1 MGSFWC
7 FIVDEVCL
15 FQSFPSSSPTEAL
28 AEVEKK
34 ESSLTSLPTEARFM
48 KTKNFTKA
56 KVSLPLPYLV
66 SIQKD
71 NWQLFWERDLKE
83 LFQEISPIRDYA
95 GKELE
100 LWFLDYK
107 LDEPKY
113 KTDLEAK
120 QNNDSFEAPLR
131 ARTKLV
137 NLKTKEIKEQE
148 IFLCDF
154 PLMTERGTFIVNG
167 VERVTV
173 AQLIRS
179 PGAFFTSQR
188 VGGRN
193 NFGAKII
200 PNRGAWLEFET
211 ESSGAI
217 GVKID
222 RRRKIMA
229 TTILRAF
236 GIDKDESIKETFQD
250 VDRGE
255 IKHIE
260 ETLKRDTTHNQAEA
274 FVEIY
279 QRLRPGDLATPDTA
293 RELIENMF
301 FNFERYDLS
310 KVGRWRMWQRLPKL
324 KSKTELP
331 SPREANKEKKR
342 TSSSSPSKGQKLD
355 EEIKVEDRVLRLED
369 VVAVL
374 KEIIRLNNTPGAGP
388 DQIDHLGN
396 RRVRTLNELLQNRL
410 RVGLMRMERIIK
422 DRMSTLDIYTLT
434 PIQMINP
441 RPFMAVVKEFFT
453 SSQMSQFMDNE
464 NPLAE
469 LEHKRR
475 LSSTGPGGLTRERAG
490 FEVRDVQPSHY
501 GRICPIQTPE
511 GPNIGLVGHM
521 ASFARINQYGFLE
534 TPYFKVEKG
543 KVTSQIHY
551 LNAYEEEKYNIASGA
566 VPINDDGYIVSEKVE
581 ARIKGEPG
589 VVERD
594 KIDYID
600 VSSEQS
606 ISIATSCIP
615 FLQNNDANRALM
627 GSNMQRQSVPL
638 FKPEPPLVATGVE
651 KKVAQDSGQVIV
663 AEEDGIVTE
672 VDANHIIIKIQNPKT
687 ELPFMEAKVKKRTK
701 SSSSSKI
708 QSKRY
713 DLRTFNRTNQYT
725 CFHQKPI
732 VKKGKIVE
740 KGDILTDGGAIAQGS
755 LALGQNILVA
765 FMPWRGGNFEDSI
778 IISERLV
785 KDDTYVSIHIERF
798 ACDVRETKLGP
809 EITTPDIPNVSEE
822 KLKDLDGEGIIR
834 VGAEVGPND
843 ILVGK
848 ISPKGEAD
856 LTAEERLLRA
866 IFGEKARE
874 VKDTSLSME
883 HGKRGRIVGVKVFS
897 RELGHKL
904 EPGVIKKIEV
914 EIAQLREIKAGDKL
928 AGRHG
933 NKGVISKVL
942 PVEEMPFM
950 ADGTPVDIILNPL
963 SVASRMNLGQILE
976 THLGWAAKVLGH
988 QAISPALAGANE
1000 TDIKKELKEAGLPE
1014 DGKIILYDGRTGL
1027 PFPKKITVGYIY
1039 MMKLIHMVE
1048 DKIHMRSIGPYS
1060 LITQQPLGGKAQF
1073 GGQRFGE
1080 MEVWALEGYGAG
1092 HILQE
1097 MLTIKSDDVTGRA
1110 ATYEAIL
1117 KGEEIKT
1124 PNIPASFN
1132 LLVAELKSLGL
1143 NVEVKEKRES

>member
-1 MGSFWC
+1 MQ
-7 FIVDEVCL
+7 V
-15 FQSFPSSSPTEAL
+15 
-28 AEVEKK
+28 
-34 ESSLTSLPTEARFM
+34 
-48 KTKNFTKA
+48 KNFTKA

-71 NWQLFWERDLKE
+71 SWRLFWERDLKE
-83 LFQEISPIRDYA
+83 LLLEISPIKDYT

-120 QNNDSFEAPLR
+120 QNNDSFEASLR
-131 ARTKLV
+131 VRTKLV

-148 IFLCDF
+148 VYFTDF
-154 PLMTERGTFIVNG
+154 PLMTERGTFILNG
-167 VERVTV
+167 VERVV
-173 AQLIRS
+173 VSQLIRS
-179 PGAFFTSQR
+179 PGAFFTGQR
-188 VGGRN
+188 IGGRN

-211 ESSGAI
+211 EQSGAI
-217 GVKID
+217 GVRID

-229 TTILRAF
+229 TTLLRAF
-236 GIDKDESIKETFQD
+236 GIEKEESLKETFQD

-255 IKHIE
+255 IGYIE
-260 ETLKRDTTHNQAEA
+260 ETLKRDTSHNQAEA

-310 KVGRWRMWQRLPKL
+310 KVGRWRMWQRLPRLTPKAKNSKL
-324 KSKTELP
+324 KTKVE
-331 SPREANKEKKR
+331 
-342 TSSSSPSKGQKLD
+342 
-355 EEIKVEDRVLRLED
+355 EEILPKDRVLKLED
-369 VVAVL
+369 VVEVV
-374 KEIIRLNNTPGAGP
+374 KEIIRLNNTPGAKP

-422 DRMSTLDIYTLT
+422 DRMSTLDIYSLT
-434 PIQMINP
+434 PTQLINP

-543 KVTSQIHY
+543 KVLSEIHY
-551 LNAYEEEKYNIASGA
+551 LSAYEEEKYNIASGA
-566 VPINDDGYIVSEKVE
+566 VEINEGGFIVPEKVE

-589 VVERD
+589 VVERE

-615 FLQNNDANRALM
+615 FLQNDDANRALM
-627 GSNMQRQSVPL
+627 GSNMQRQAVPL

-651 KKVAQDSGQVIV
+651 KIVARDSGQVIV
-663 AEEDGIVTE
+663 AQVDGVVTE
-672 VDANHIIIKIQNPKT
+672 ADASRITIKPKNQ
-687 ELPFMEAKVKKRTK
+687 K
-701 SSSSSKI
+701 SKT
-708 QSKRY
+708 Y
-713 DLRTFNRTNQYT
+713 YLRTFIGTNQYT

-732 VKKGKIVE
+732 VKKGKAVR
-740 KGDILTDGGAIAQGS
+740 KGDILTDGGAVAQGS

-785 KDDTYVSIHIERF
+785 KNDAYTSIHIEKF
-798 ACDVRETKLGP
+798 TCDVRETKLGP
-809 EITTPDIPNVSEE
+809 EVTTPDIPNVSEE
-822 KLKDLDGEGIIR
+822 KLKDLDEEGIVRI
-834 VGAEVGPND
+834 GAEVGPND

-848 ISPKGEAD
+848 ISPKGEQD

-874 VKDTSLSME
+874 VKDTSLLME
-883 HGKRGRIVGVKVFS
+883 HGKRGRVVGVKVFS

-904 EPGVIKKIEV
+904 EPGVIKRIEV
-914 EIAQLREIKAGDKL
+914 EVAQLREIKAGDKL

-942 PVEEMPFM
+942 PEEEMPFM
-950 ADGTPVDIILNPL
+950 EDGTPVDIILSPM

-976 THLGWAAKVLGH
+976 THLGWAAEVLGY
-988 QAISPALAGANE
+988 QAVSPALAGANE
-1000 TDIKKELKEAGLPE
+1000 TDIKKELKMAGLPE
-1014 DGKIILYDGRTGL
+1014 DGKITLYDGRTGV
-1027 PFPKKITVGYIY
+1027 PFPQKITVGFIY

-1080 MEVWALEGYGAG
+1080 MEVWALEGYGAA
-1092 HILQE
+1092 HTLQE
-1097 MLTIKSDDVTGRA
+1097 MLTIKSDDVQGRA

-1117 KGEEIKT
+1117 KGEEIRN

-1143 NVEVKEKRES
+1143 AVEVKEKPKEQN